1 MSLIHA
7 FAGDLF
13 APFGKYKSKTKGVRF
28 AHSGQENLK
37 SKARGFRPMGR
48 RKYFVR
54 CEPPKPRGRPR
65 KTAEEKRAR
74 KTETQRYRREGE
86 RMAGEFVT
94 DAI

>member
-1 MSLIHA
+1 
-7 FAGDLF
+7 
-13 APFGKYKSKTKGVRF
+13 
-28 AHSGQENLK
+28 
-37 SKARGFRPMGR
+37 MGR
-48 RKYFVR
+48 RKHSVR
-54 CEPPKPRGRPR
+54 YDPPKRRGRPS